1 MRTHRGWRSLA
12 AVAAMPLLLCGS
24 VAGQEPPPSP
34 APSLQPERIVP
45 SPPAVDRTPRRVI
58 VPGRPA
64 PGRDSAGAGRLKGW
78 RALSLG
84 EGAGRVLIEGGSR
97 KVKTG
102 ESVGSYLVKAVGPGR
117 IVLEDAAGLAIIT
130 FDASGAARVRLV
142 LTADPTLQKAMG
154 LPPQ

>member
-1 MRTHRGWRSLA
+1 MGADRGWSSLA
-12 AVAAMPLLLCGS
+12 VVAALQLLLCAA
-24 VAGQEPPPSP
+24 VAGQEPAPSP

-64 PGRDSAGAGRLKGW
+64 QGRDSAGAGRLKGW
-78 RALSLG
+78 RASSLG
-84 EGAGRVLIEGGSR
+84 EGEGRVVIDGVSR
-97 KVKTG
+97 QLKTG
-102 ESVGSYLVKAVGPGR
+102 DSIASYVVKAVGPGR

-130 FDASGAARVRLV
+130 FDAGGAAHVRLV
-142 LTADPTLQKAMG
+142 LVADPTLPKTMG

>member
-1 MRTHRGWRSLA
+1 MRTDRGWRSLA
-12 AVAAMPLLLCGS
+12 AVAAMPLLLCAS
-24 VAGQEPPPSP
+24 AAGQEPSPTP

-45 SPPAVDRTPRRVI
+45 SPPAVDRTPRPVL

-84 EGAGRVLIEGGSR
+84 EGEGRVLIEGVSR

-102 ESVGSYLVKAVGPGR
+102 ESIASHLVKAVGPGR
-117 IVLEDAAGLAIIT
+117 IVLEDAGGLAIIT
-130 FDASGAARVRLV
+130 FDASGAAHVRLV
-142 LTADPTLQKAMG
+142 LTADPTLQKTKG